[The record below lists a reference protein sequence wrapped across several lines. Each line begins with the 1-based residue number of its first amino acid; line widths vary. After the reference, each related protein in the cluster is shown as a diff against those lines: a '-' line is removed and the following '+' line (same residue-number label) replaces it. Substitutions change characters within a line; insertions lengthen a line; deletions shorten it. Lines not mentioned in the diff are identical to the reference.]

1 MNDVVFMA
9 LAATLCTWL
18 VTALGAAMVV
28 FFKNTNQKAM
38 NLMLGFAAGVM
49 VAASFWSL
57 LQPAIERA
65 EVHLRIPAWIV
76 VTVGFLCGA
85 LFMWVSDKA
94 VTCARRRVGA
104 EPESGSV
111 SDRVNRIFLLVFSI
125 TLHNIPEGLA
135 VGVAF
140 GALHSEGFTV
150 ETLMG
155 AVTIAVGI
163 GLQNFPEG
171 AAVSLPLRR
180 EGCSRLKS
188 FFLGQ
193 VSGMVEPIAGVIG
206 AVMVVHIQTMLP
218 FALAF
223 AAGAMILVA
232 VHELIPECQQNQK
245 ANPYFATMGIVA
257 GFAVMMLL
265 DVALG

>member
-1 MNDVVFMA
+1 MDNVVILA
-9 LAATLCTWL
+9 LLATLGTWAL
-18 VTALGAAMVV
+18 TALGAATV
-28 FFKNTNQKAM
+28 FCFRNPNPKTM
-38 NLMLGFAAGVM
+38 NVMLGFASGVM
-49 VAASFWSL
+49 IAASFWSL

-65 EVHLRIPAWIV
+65 ENTLALPAWLV
-76 VTVGFLCGA
+76 VSLGFLSGA
-85 LFMWVSDKA
+85 IFIWLSDKI
-94 VTCARRRVGA
+94 VTRARRQ
-104 EPESGSV
+104 SV
-111 SDRVNRIFLLVFSI
+111 LEDTKRANRILLLVLSI

-140 GALHSEGFTV
+140 GALYASGYTTEA
-150 ETLMG
+150 LMG

-180 EGCSRLKS
+180 EGYSSRRS

-193 VSGMVEPIAGVIG
+193 ASGMVEPLAGVLG
-206 AVMVVHIQTMLP
+206 AAMVVHIETILP

-223 AAGAMILVA
+223 AAGTMILVA
-232 VHELIPECQQNQK
+232 VHELIPECQQNQD
-245 ANPYFATMGIVA
+245 ANPYFATMGIVG
-257 GFAVMMLL
+257 GFALMMML